1 MLVGCSEII
10 ISVIVKHF
18 LGFLVP
24 RGTEKIAKLLFAR
37 GISTEAL
44 SIDRDT
50 GVCKAIL
57 DAGMLT

>member
-1 MLVGCSEII
+1 MPG
-10 ISVIVKHF
+10 
-18 LGFLVP
+18 
-24 RGTEKIAKLLFAR
+24 GTEKIAKLLFAR

-57 DAGMLT
+57 DVGMLT